1 MISLKIEIL
10 CTGDEILSGKTVNTN
25 YSFVA
30 RRLQESGF
38 NVRWGT
44 VVGDHEQCLVE
55 AFHQAAGRSDFVI
68 VNGGLGPTVDDLSQ
82 QVAARAAGVELE
94 LHESWLEHIA
104 GWYES
109 RGRTMP
115 ENNTKQAMLPAGA
128 ELIDNPIGT
137 ACGFA
142 LDIGGARFFFT
153 PGVPRELKLMLEDQI
168 LPRLVAI
175 RGNDIVSRVKR
186 FHTFG
191 IGESRVDRMLDGVEA
206 MAADGAVK
214 LGFQSHFPQLETKL
228 TIQGANISE
237 IEEKLAPLESAVRER
252 LGNFVL
258 AEDDETLEGSILAS
272 ISEMQ
277 GSLSVWESIT
287 GGNIIA
293 RLMGQTDSMSI
304 VKRGQVSQGFAIS
317 DFDDADTRVGS
328 TMHCRENAVSA
339 ASDFK
344 DQSRTTHAIVAW
356 GFYDD
361 GDGNR
366 ERGAD
371 VFTAVAGPGSTI
383 CRESRLPGSRS
394 WVRLAATELALD
406 TLRRYLHDLPV
417 GEKIDFEQQ

>member
-1 MISLKIEIL
+1 M
-10 CTGDEILSGKTVNTN
+10 
-25 YSFVA
+25 A

-38 NVRWGT
+38 NVQWGT
-44 VVGDHEQCLVE
+44 VVGDHQQCLVE
-55 AFHQAAGRSDFVI
+55 AFHQAAGRSDYVI

-82 QVAARAAGVELE
+82 QVAAEAAGVELE
-94 LHESWLEHIA
+94 LHEAWLEHIA
-104 GWYES
+104 GWYKS

-115 ENNTKQAMLPAGA
+115 ENNTKQAMLPASA
-128 ELIDNPIGT
+128 EFIDNPIGT

-142 LDIGGARFFFT
+142 LDIDGARFFFT

-175 RGNDIVSRVKR
+175 RGENIVTRVKR
-186 FHTFG
+186 FHSFG
-191 IGESRVDRMLDGVEA
+191 IGESRADRMLSGVEE
-206 MAADGAVK
+206 MAPGGDVK

-228 TIQGANISE
+228 TIQGTNNSD
-237 IEEKLAPLESAVRER
+237 IEKNLEPLESVVRER

-258 AEDDETLEGSILAS
+258 AEDDETLEGRILAS
-272 ISEMQ
+272 ISDMQ

-287 GGNIIA
+287 GGNVVA
-293 RLMGQTDSMSI
+293 RLMSQTDYMSI
-304 VKRGQVSQGFAIS
+304 VKIGQVSPGFSAS
-317 DFDDADTRVGS
+317 DFDDADASVGS
-328 TMHCRENAVSA
+328 AMHCCENAVSR

-344 DQSRTTHAIVAW
+344 EESRSTHALVVW
-356 GFYDD
+356 GCYDN
-361 GDGNR
+361 GDDSR

-371 VFTAVAGPGSTI
+371 VFIAVAGPGSTI

-394 WVRLAATELALD
+394 WVSLALTELALD